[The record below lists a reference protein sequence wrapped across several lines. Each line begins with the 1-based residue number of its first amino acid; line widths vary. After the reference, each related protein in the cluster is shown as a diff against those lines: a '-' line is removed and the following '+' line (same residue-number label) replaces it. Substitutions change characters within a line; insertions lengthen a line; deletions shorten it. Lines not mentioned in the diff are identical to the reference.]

1 MDFGGKKELSAEF
14 MARQLDFAYRLYL
27 DRQIEGMIF
36 HCTPLCN
43 KGLAAVD
50 YAREWI
56 AEHGAEG
63 R

>member
-1 MDFGGKKELSAEF
+1 MKKYDFWMKNVG
-14 MARQLDFAYRLYL
+14 Q
-27 DRQIEGMIF
+27 

>member
-1 MDFGGKKELSAEF
+1 MISWPGSWTTP
-14 MARQLDFAYRLYL
+14 
-27 DRQIEGMIF
+27 IEGLIF

-50 YAREWI
+50 YARQWI
-56 AEHGAEG
+56 ARHGNEG